1 MLPAGERIKRS
12 SVFQRAY
19 NARKSVSGQFFV
31 LYVLPR
37 IKSTQPVKQARL
49 PITGFVI
56 SKKIFKSACRRNR
69 AKRTLREA
77 YRLLRSGTENTQG
90 VFSSEVADVRQ
101 SLQKWYALV
110 FVINE
115 KALKAA
121 WPEICKKMEDS
132 LLQADKKYGQQAER
146 QSEPHN
152 RQNKTKSKGS
162 K

>member
-1 MLPAGERIKRS
+1 VLPAAERIKRS

-19 NARKSVSGQFFV
+19 NARKSVSGQLFV

-37 IKSTQPVKQARL
+37 TKSTQPLRQARL

-77 YRLLRSGTENTQG
+77 YRLLRSGDEKSDSL
-90 VFSSEVADVRQ
+90 FSSAVADVRQ
-101 SLQKWYALV
+101 SLHQWYALI

-115 KALKAA
+115 KALNAA

-132 LLQADKKYGQQAER
+132 LLLVDKKYGQQAAKR
-146 QSEPHN
+146 IDVNSKQD
-152 RQNKTKSKGS
+152 RTKTEGIK
-162 K
+162 